1 MRVCVVIFVLCL
13 SLTLQARQLQ
23 QLVFSNK
30 SRNEIIAVNTGTG
43 YNTMLQKPLPLFS
56 FELNKIQYNSNDA
69 TFNKNILSKIVSTAI
84 AVDTA
89 FHDAVKATISF
100 TNISDNEIS
109 ISNIVPF
116 GRNNAEIYI
125 SGKAFADT
133 SRSFLFQKN
142 KAPVG
147 VIVPH
152 NNNDLNFSVVPLP
165 ENVTIYALLSRS
177 DDSIQNYLL
186 IRTPYKLQPGKT
198 VSFYFYADIAKGDW
212 HTALKKCFQ
221 QKMLYEVNDFD
232 NSLYR
237 RSDLSYIRNAYTM
250 HLMMAWNKDYY
261 DNADSSY
268 HFASFLEKMKTLYGG
283 DDVFAIWPTWPVL
296 GLDQRTQWKLMEAL
310 PGGLQQQQKLAAIAH
325 NMGTK
330 YFISYNPWDD
340 SDEASSLRQMNN
352 MISNMDADGVVLD
365 TKAEASKA
373 LQDAADKAKPGVI
386 LYSEGM
392 AVPRDMQGIISGR
405 VHNDIY
411 YPPLLNLNKLIKPDF
426 AIFRVAEIN
435 KERIRREYASTLFNG
450 YGVEI
455 NVMRP
460 GIPEWVDDDYR
471 FWGRCVRILKE
482 SSNNF
487 KSDSLEFLIPS
498 VQDSIYVNKWPD
510 VNKTV
515 YTIFSLLPQGF
526 NAPLFKAEQRAGYHY
541 VDLWNHESI
550 QTQTVNGIVYV
561 PVQLE
566 SFDKKYLGTNNEGAV
581 SAIAQL
587 PELLQTKME
596 GDQLLI
602 TVTKGNNIKVW
613 QGNPSYEKHALQIFS
628 HDTSFHLFQ
637 QFGRTEGKYVIQLFD
652 NTELI
657 DEKII
662 YITPGTP
669 LLVSESTRTAVTRT
683 TPIDMVKIPAGA
695 FTMHVTNGDEF
706 ISYPKQEYPKSM
718 QLKSFYMDISPVTN
732 RQFRV
737 FLEAAHYHP
746 ADTTNFLK
754 HWTGN
759 NIPSGEENFPVIYVS
774 YEDAHAYA
782 TWAGKRLPSEAEWQ
796 YAAQTNDGRNWPW
809 GNTVKQSGGQQK
821 NISTTLTLVD
831 YGVPDSTLCNTG
843 DGKLYPVGKY
853 AKGAN
858 PYGVMDLV
866 GSVWQLTSDHYQSDT
881 YDYIILKGGSYY
893 KPGGS
898 WWYVQGGPKPLQY
911 RQMLL
916 RVSPGFERN
925 GTVGFRCVKDA
936 E

>member
-1 MRVCVVIFVLCL
+1 MRVLIVITVLLL
-13 SLTLQARQLQ
+13 SCATHAQQLQ

-30 SRNEIIAVNTGTG
+30 NRNEIIAVNTGTG
-43 YNTMLQKPLPLFS
+43 YSTRLQKPFPLFS
-56 FELNKIQYNSNDA
+56 FELNKAQYNSNEEA
-69 TFNKNILSKIVSTAI
+69 FNKLLKIAI
-84 AVDTA
+84 AVDTT
-89 FHDAVKATISF
+89 FHDAVKAIISF
-100 TNISDNEIS
+100 TNISDKEIS

-116 GRNNAEIYI
+116 GKSNAEIYI
-125 SGKAFADT
+125 GGKTMADT

-142 KAPVG
+142 KTPVG

-152 NNNDLNFSVVPLP
+152 NNNDLNFSVVSLQQ
-165 ENVTIYALLSRS
+165 NISLYALLRRNN
-177 DDSIQNYLL
+177 DSIQNYLL
-186 IRTPYKLQPGKT
+186 LRTPYQLQPGKT
-198 VSFYFYADIAKGDW
+198 ILFYLYADIAEGNW

-221 QKMLYEVNDFD
+221 QKMLYEVNNFD

-250 HLMMAWNKDYY
+250 HLMMAWNKEYY
-261 DNADSSY
+261 DASDSSY

-296 GLDQRTQWKLMEAL
+296 GLDRRTQWQLMEAL
-310 PGGLQQQQKLAAIAH
+310 PGGLQQQKKLAGIAH
-325 NMGTK
+325 SMGTK

-340 SDEASSLRQMNN
+340 NSEAASLKQMSS
-352 MISNMDADGVVLD
+352 MIAGIDADGVVLD

-373 LQDAADKAKPGVI
+373 LQDAADNAKPGVI

-435 KERIRREYASTLFNG
+435 KERIRREYASALFNG

-460 GIPEWVDDDYR
+460 GKPEWVDDDYR
-471 FWGRCVRILKE
+471 YWGKCVRILKE
-482 SSNNF
+482 NSNNF
-487 KSDSLEFLIPS
+487 HSDSLEFLIPTLH
-498 VQDSIYVNKWPD
+498 DSIYVNKWPFG
-510 VNKTV
+510 NKTV
-515 YTIFSLLPQGF
+515 YSVFSLLPQGF
-526 NAPLFKAEQRAGYHY
+526 DAPLFKAEQKDGWHY
-541 VDLWNHESI
+541 IDLWNHETI
-550 QTQTVNGIVYV
+550 QTQKVNGVAYV

-581 SAIAQL
+581 SAIAWL

-596 GDQLLI
+596 GDKLFI
-602 TVTKGNNIKVW
+602 SATKGDNIKVW
-613 QGNPSYEKHALQIFS
+613 QGNPSYEKHALEISS

-637 QFGRTEGKYVIQLFD
+637 HFGRTEGKYVIQLSD
-652 NTELI
+652 STNLL
-657 DEKII
+657 DERII

-669 LLVSESTRTAVTRT
+669 LLVSESPHTAATTVT
-683 TPIDMVKIPAGA
+683 PKDMVKIPAGS

-706 ISYPKQEYPKSM
+706 ISYPKQGYPKTM
-718 QLKSFYMDISPVTN
+718 QLKSFFVDVSPVTN
-732 RQFRV
+732 QQFKM
-737 FLEAAHYHP
+737 FLDASHYHP
-746 ADTTNFLK
+746 ADTTSFLK
-754 HWTGN
+754 HWINGN
-759 NIPSGEENFPVIYVS
+759 IAAGEENFPVVYIS
-774 YEDAHAYA
+774 YEDAKVYA
-782 TWAGKRLPSEAEWQ
+782 AWAGKRLPTEAEWQ
-796 YAAQTNDGRNWPW
+796 YAAQTTDRRNWPW
-809 GNTVKQSGGQQK
+809 GNAVKQSGAQQK

-831 YGVPDSTLCNTG
+831 YGVPDSTFCNTG

-853 AKGAN
+853 AKAAN
-858 PYGVMDLV
+858 PYGVQDLV
-866 GSVWQLTSDHYQSDT
+866 GAVWQLTNDHYQSDT
-881 YDYIILKGGSYY
+881 YDYIIMKGGSYY

-925 GTVGFRCVKDA
+925 STVGFRCVKDA